1 MRSQMRNWTWRL
13 SFLLW
18 ATVCGQD
25 PGPPTWPDG
34 SVLTITAM
42 GLGSVLLTW
51 PVAEN
56 NVYELIGYKVYMTDS
71 AVETAATSMLAIF
84 DGVGNVAIRQFLVT
98 GLVPGNGYSFYI
110 EALNTDPT
118 YTVVLSSS
126 FLFRS
131 YTLATPIGLDPTTL
145 GGSSIS
151 LTAGSVYS
159 LAIAG
164 KQPNTGNLQDIGPIC
179 LVTER
184 ASCVPGRTFVAF
196 IEPVCEMTN
205 LNAQCKPVNEASA
218 RFNSSALPYT
228 QHFYGP
234 LSVAYDENNVGQYT
248 VELNPQLAGSLS
260 LGLQAVTP
268 NQLLGLYWSNPSF
281 LGEPAD
287 TRADSMIDFHWGE
300 GSIVAWVSEYVSVRW
315 LGFIKPE
322 SSGTYYLSCL
332 ANTYCDVWIN
342 DQHVI
347 ASSESQIACTNGC
360 NATSP
365 LELHRSHYY
374 KLRVDYVTNLG
385 DSFVSLRWK
394 DTSGLFPAYTAI
406 PSQSLQRGAY
416 VAQAPVRITV
426 NPGKMRGS
434 KSLVYGT
441 EEAMFSPQAG
451 KRYTLFVQLKDE
463 FGNACTSYNSADEL
477 FVPVSGNNSF
487 SLRATPYNESMLDC
501 VYAVQLTYKSV
512 GSTVLTVSLNG
523 EPVSNSP
530 ILQTVSPG
538 VVSPL
543 ASTLADVTY
552 SVSQFAVNSTFNV
565 SITLRDVF
573 GNANPELPAN
583 TAVRYRLSRDGPAVG
598 CGNRSE
604 VTWKVYCWTN
614 EFTYMDDSLVIA
626 QTYRPFT
633 ASRDNVSIASNGT
646 LTISGLRSYYTG
658 RHSLAVYIG
667 DTLVTGGLIPI
678 DFIASADQA
687 VNASMSLVQF
697 VSPSMDMSQVTL
709 VDTDVSARVLL
720 RDSAGNALTD
730 RSNVDVR
737 LAMNYTGVNMYKEF
751 NCEYVSNKYYQCI
764 GFADQASAVNV
775 SVLVNGT
782 VASMA
787 SGTAPPTE
795 ACARLPFCGTS
806 ACPCAQRLI
815 PATRSLD
822 VLSA

>member
-1 MRSQMRNWTWRL
+1 MRNWTWRL

-34 SVLTITAM
+34 SILTITAM

-71 AVETAATSMLAIF
+71 AVETASTSMAAIF

-98 GLVPGNGYSFYI
+98 GLVPGNGYSFFI

-126 FLFRS
+126 YLFRS

-145 GGSSIS
+145 GGNAIS
-151 LTAGSVYS
+151 LTAGTVYS

-196 IEPVCEMTN
+196 IEPVCYMTN
-205 LNAQCKPVNEASA
+205 LNSQCKPVNEGSA
-218 RFNSSALPYT
+218 LFNSFTLPYT
-228 QHFYGP
+228 KDYYGP

-248 VELNPQLAGSLS
+248 VELNPERAGSLS

-268 NQLLGLYWSNPSF
+268 NQLLGLYWNNPSF
-281 LGEPAD
+281 LGDPAD
-287 TRADSMIDFHWGE
+287 TRADSMIDFYWGE
-300 GSIVAWVSEYVSVRW
+300 GSIVAWVSEFVSVRW

-322 SSGTYYLSCL
+322 SSGLYSLGCW

-342 DQHVI
+342 DEHI
-347 ASSESQIACTNGC
+347 IPSSETQTACTGGC

-365 LELHRSHYY
+365 LQLHRSHYY
-374 KLRVDYVTNLG
+374 KLRVDYVTTLG
-385 DSFVSLRWK
+385 ESYVSLRWK
-394 DTSGLFPAYTAI
+394 DRSGLFASFTAI
-406 PSQSLQRGAY
+406 PSQSFQRGAY
-416 VAQAPVRITV
+416 LAQAPVSITV
-426 NPGKMRGS
+426 NPGKMRGI
-434 KSLVYGT
+434 KSTVYGT
-441 EEAMFSPQAG
+441 EEAMLDPQSG
-451 KRYTLFVQLKDE
+451 KIYTLFVQLKDE
-463 FGNACTSYNSADEL
+463 FGNPCTSYNTEDEL
-477 FVPVSGNNSF
+477 FVAASGNNSF
-487 SLRATPYNESMLDC
+487 VLRAKPYNVTVPDC
-501 VYAVQLTYKSV
+501 VHAVQLSYKKV
-512 GSTVLTVSLNG
+512 GSTVLKVSLNG

-530 ILQTVSPG
+530 LVQYVSPG

-543 ASTLADVTY
+543 ASTLDDVSY
-552 SVSQFAVNSTFNV
+552 SVSHFFVNSTFNV
-565 SITLRDVF
+565 SIVLRDVF
-573 GNANPELPAN
+573 GNANPEIPS
-583 TAVRYRLSRDGPAVG
+583 TTSIRYRLSRNGPAVG

-604 VTWKVYCWTN
+604 VTWTVYCWTN

-626 QTYRPFT
+626 QSYRSFT
-633 ASRDNVSIASNGT
+633 DSTSNVAIAANGT

-658 RHSLAVYIG
+658 PHSLTVYIG
-667 DTLVTGGLIPI
+667 DTLVTGGVIIL
-678 DFIASADQA
+678 DFMVSLDQA

-697 VSPSMDMSQVTL
+697 MSPSMDISQVT
-709 VDTDVSARVLL
+709 VIDTDVSARVLL

-730 RSNVDVR
+730 RPNVDVR
-737 LAMNYTGVNMYKEF
+737 LAMNYTATNVYKEF
-751 NCEYVSNKYYQCI
+751 LCEYVDNKYYQCI
-764 GFADQASAVNV
+764 GYADQESAVHV
-775 SVLVNGT
+775 SVIVNGT

-787 SGTAPPTE
+787 SGTIPPTE
-795 ACARLPFCGTS
+795 SCAKLPFCGTT
-806 ACPCAQRLI
+806 ACPCNQRLI

-822 VLSA
+822 VLSV